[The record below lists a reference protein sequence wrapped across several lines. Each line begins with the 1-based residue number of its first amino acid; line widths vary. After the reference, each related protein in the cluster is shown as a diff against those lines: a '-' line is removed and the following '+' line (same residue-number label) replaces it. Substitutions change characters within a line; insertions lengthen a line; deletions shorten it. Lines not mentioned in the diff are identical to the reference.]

1 MKDHVG
7 VNQFY
12 SRCIT
17 AAVAVALL
25 LTASNA
31 SARYASIVVDYESG
45 KILHAVNPDTRNYP
59 ASLTKMMTV
68 YLAFEAVR
76 KGRLRM
82 NQPLKVSRQ
91 AENAIPMKIG
101 LKHDT
106 TITLRQAILAI
117 VTKSANDA
125 AVVISEAIAGN
136 EEKFSRLMTRRAH
149 ELGMKRTIFRNASG
163 LPNKRQLSSARDM
176 AVLAQR
182 LIRDFPKRYEIF
194 STAVFEF
201 HGQQYYN
208 HNMLLAT
215 YPGADGLKTGFT
227 RDSGY
232 NLAVSAKRNGRRII
246 GIVFGGRTAKA
257 RNRHM
262 RRLLDSAFAKIDRN
276 AQPDN
281 RVADGGALAPKDRPA
296 RLASMAFA
304 LPTKTNAGTPAA
316 GLNKPWGIQ
325 VGAFT
330 EKKPARKAARKAARQ
345 LRKANR
351 KVEVMVAPTRQGDDL
366 IYRAR
371 LVGLSQS
378 SAAKACKQLR
388 RKKVNCIPVPPS
400 QL

>member
-17 AAVAVALL
+17 VAVAAGLL

-31 SARYASIVVDYESG
+31 SARYASIVIDHDTG

-91 AENAIPMKIG
+91 AENAMPMKIG
-101 LKHDT
+101 LKDGT

-125 AVVISEAIAGN
+125 AVVISEAIAGD

-149 ELGMKRTIFRNASG
+149 ELGMKRTVFRNASG

-182 LIRDFPKRYEIF
+182 LIHDFPKRYEIF

-257 RNRHM
+257 RNKHM
-262 RRLLDSAFAKIDRN
+262 RRLLDSAFAKIDRK

-281 RVADGGALAPKDRPA
+281 RVADNVMPAPKDRPA
-296 RLASMAFA
+296 RLASLAFA
-304 LPTKTNAGTPAA
+304 MPTKAETPEPA
-316 GLNKPWGIQ
+316 LNKPWGIQ
-325 VGAFT
+325 VGAFAD
-330 EKKPARKAARKAARQ
+330 KKPARKAARKAARQ
-345 LRKANR
+345 LRKAHR